1 MALVKVKV
9 TCPHCKVD
17 HEEYDETKYNEREKY
32 LAYWNL
38 PFEGKESDIAWHQ
51 KLAMITREAPTVIAD
66 IAPYQSMADGTMVE
80 GRKQH
85 REMLKRNNCV
95 EIGSEKQSN
104 QEPKVQTSSRS
115 REQLARLVYEKL
127 RY

>member
-1 MALVKVKV
+1 MAR
-9 TCPHCKVD
+9 HRWIYDANGNAREVD
-17 HEEYDETKYNEREKY
+17 TGYRT
-32 LAYWNL
+32 
-38 PFEGKESDIAWHQ
+38 ESTAGYYIQ
-51 KLAMITREAPTVIAD
+51 AD

-104 QEPKVQTSSRS
+104 QEPKAPASSRS